1 MLSAEGNFFMA
12 TNSNLGKNSR
22 LHLLGAMLL
31 LWCAAICGRLVYLQI
46 FRYGGFVKQAE
57 HQQQRE
63 IPLSAKR
70 GVIYDRSGKELAM
83 SVLVDSAFAVPSE
96 VKDLPTAVSLIT
108 RITRDDHNVVLA
120 DCRNHKT
127 FCWVARKADDETIE
141 RIKSLNLQGIHFQK
155 EPKRFYP
162 ARDLAAQVVGTV
174 GMEDVGQ
181 SGIEHA
187 FDEEMRGRAGKMFIS
202 VDARRQWFSDVEKQ
216 PEPGAS
222 LVLTIDKNIQYIA
235 EKELDQAIHD
245 TQAIAGTVI
254 VENPH
259 TGEILALANRPTF
272 NPNLRKEI
280 TPNALTNRAVSYVY
294 EPGSTFKLVTI
305 SAALEEKL
313 TNPDEVFDCQ
323 MGSIVY
329 NGMRIRDS
337 KPHGLLP
344 VWGVL
349 AESSD
354 VGAIKIALRLGEDR
368 LYKYIRAY
376 GFGQQTG
383 IELPGETRG
392 LTKPVSRWSK
402 VSIAAISMGQE
413 IGISPLQLSGLISTF
428 ANDGVWV
435 APCIVAGTVGPN
447 SAPQSTPQTVAF
459 HPGASRRVISSYTA
473 AEMRSMM
480 QKVVIEGTG
489 RKAILEG
496 YTSAGKTGAAQ
507 KVDPATGAYSKTK
520 YIGSFAGFAP
530 VNNPQIVVAVIL
542 DSAVGL
548 HQGGQISAPVFRR
561 ISQQVLEYLHVPHD
575 LPLAPQHQLLLAKT
589 KDKDLEEGTP
599 DHPGEPL
606 ETAEVNSDSSDGTKA
621 PSVAR
626 ATLRQAQGRLSPATA
641 GADGNVVQAAMRE
654 PVSSNAVGGS
664 STQGNPSKTPDAGT
678 PAQAKLPS
686 TGTVVLDVEQGGIEV
701 PLFVGKTVRGSVEA
715 AQDIG
720 LELEAVGSGVAR
732 QQTPVAG
739 THVAAGA
746 RVTVQFGRK
755 SQDLNH
761 RGHRVHRGRRMNFSV
776 PLRVLCGKTLRFDPQ
791 KNRVIR

>member
-1 MLSAEGNFFMA
+1 MITSPNPGN
-12 TNSNLGKNSR
+12 SPR
-22 LHLLGAMLL
+22 LYLLGAVLL
-31 LWCAAICGRLVYLQI
+31 LWCTAICGRLIYLQL
-46 FRYGGFVKQAE
+46 FCYGNFVKQAG
-57 HQQQRE
+57 HQQQRA
-63 IPLSAKR
+63 IPLAPKR
-70 GVIYDRSGKELAM
+70 GVIYDRAGRELAM
-83 SVLVDSAFAVPSE
+83 SVLVDSAFAVPTE
-96 VKDLPTAVSLIT
+96 VKDLPTVVSLIS
-108 RITRDDHNVVLA
+108 RITGEDANVVLA
-120 DCRNHKT
+120 DCRAHKT
-127 FCWVARKADDETIE
+127 FCWVARKASDETIQ

-155 EPKRFYP
+155 EPKRFFP
-162 ARDLAAQVVGTV
+162 ARDLAAQVLGSV
-174 GMEDVGQ
+174 GMEDSGQ
-181 SGIEHA
+181 SGIEHE
-187 FDEEMRGRAGKMFIS
+187 FDERLRGRPGKMSIS
-202 VDARRQWFSDVEKQ
+202 VDARKKWFSDVETQ
-216 PEPGAS
+216 PEPGEN

-272 NPNLRKEI
+272 NPNLRKQI
-280 TPNALTNRAVSYVY
+280 TPAALTNRAVSYVY

-305 SAALEEKL
+305 SAALEEKI

-368 LYKYIRAY
+368 FYKYIRAY
-376 GFGQQTG
+376 GFGQPTG

-392 LTKPVSRWSK
+392 LTKPPSRWSR

-413 IGISPLQLSGLISTF
+413 IGISPLQLAGLVSTF

-435 APCIVAGTVGPN
+435 APRIVAGTTL
-447 SAPQSTPQTVAF
+447 PQATVQTVTF
-459 HPGASRRVISSYTA
+459 HPAEGRRVISPYTA

-480 QKVVIEGTG
+480 QKVVLEGTG

-496 YTSAGKTGAAQ
+496 YSAAGKTGTAQ

-530 VNNPQIVVAVIL
+530 LNNPQIVVAVIL

-548 HQGGQISAPVFRR
+548 HQGGQVSAPVFRR

-575 LPLAPQHQLLLAKT
+575 LPLAPKHQLLLAQARM

-606 ETAEVNSDSSDGTKA
+606 ETAEVTGESAGAGKQ
-621 PSVAR
+621 SVAR
-626 ATLRQAQGRLSPATA
+626 APTPANA
-641 GADGNVVQAAMRE
+641 RALNGPVVQAAMRE
-654 PVSSNAVGGS
+654 PMANGPQAASAGPVTGEKSSATAATV
-664 STQGNPSKTPDAGT
+664 QER
-678 PAQAKLPS
+678 LPL

-701 PLFVGKTVRGSVEA
+701 PSFVGKTVRSALEA
-715 AQDIG
+715 AQDAG
-720 LELEAVGSGVAR
+720 LELEPVGSGVAR
-732 QQTPVAG
+732 QQSPAPG
-739 THVAAGA
+739 THVHAGS
-746 RVTVQFGRK
+746 RVTVQFGR
-755 SQDLNH
+755 
-761 RGHRVHRGRRMNFSV
+761 
-776 PLRVLCGKTLRFDPQ
+776 
-791 KNRVIR
+791 

>member
-1 MLSAEGNFFMA
+1 MA
-12 TNSNLGKNSR
+12 STSSLGKNSR
-22 LHLLGAMLL
+22 LYLLGGMLL
-31 LWCAAICGRLVYLQI
+31 FWCLAICGRLVYLQI
-46 FRYGGFVKQAE
+46 FRYGSFAKQAE

-70 GVIYDRSGKELAM
+70 GVIYDRRGHELAM
-83 SVLVDSAFAVPSE
+83 SVLVDSAFAVPTE

-108 RITRDDHNVVLA
+108 RITGEDRNVVLA
-120 DCRNHKT
+120 DCLNHKT
-127 FCWVARKADDETIE
+127 FCWVGRKADDETIQ

-162 ARDLAAQVVGTV
+162 ARDLAAQVVGSV
-174 GMEDVGQ
+174 GMEDSGQ
-181 SGIEHA
+181 SGIEHE
-187 FDEEMRGRAGKMFIS
+187 FDEELRGRAGKMFIS

-216 PEPGAS
+216 PEPGES

-272 NPNLRKEI
+272 NPNLRKQI
-280 TPNALTNRAVSYVY
+280 TPAALTNRAVSYVY

-368 LYKYIRAY
+368 FYKYIRAY

-413 IGISPLQLSGLISTF
+413 IGISPIQLAGLVSTF
-428 ANDGVWV
+428 ANDGVYV
-435 APCIVAGTVGPN
+435 APRILAGPVE
-447 SAPQSTPQTVAF
+447 PQGTPQTVAF
-459 HPGASRRVISSYTA
+459 HPAPSRRVISSFTA

-480 QKVVIEGTG
+480 QKVVLEGTG

-496 YTSAGKTGAAQ
+496 YTSAGKTGTAQ
-507 KVDPATGAYSKTK
+507 KVDPATGVYSKTK

-548 HQGGQISAPVFRR
+548 HQGGQVSAPVFKRV
-561 ISQQVLEYLHVPHD
+561 SQQVLEYLHTPHD
-575 LPLAPQHQLLLAKT
+575 LPLAPQHQLLLAQARM

-606 ETAEVNSDSSDGTKA
+606 ETAEINADSGAK

-626 ATLRQAQGRLSPATA
+626 SPSPATA
-641 GADGNVVQAAMRE
+641 GSEGKVVPAAMRQNE
-654 PVSSNAVGGS
+654 PVVPAAA
-664 STQGNPSKTPDAGT
+664 NPLQAPPDANASDQANVP
-678 PAQAKLPS
+678 PA
-686 TGTVVLDVEQGGIEV
+686 GTVVLDVEQGGIEV
-701 PLFVGKTVRGSVEA
+701 PSFFGKTVRGAVEA
-715 AQDIG
+715 AEDAG

-732 QQTPVAG
+732 QQSPPAG

-746 RVTVQFGRK
+746 HVTVQFGR
-755 SQDLNH
+755 
-761 RGHRVHRGRRMNFSV
+761 
-776 PLRVLCGKTLRFDPQ
+776 
-791 KNRVIR
+791 

>member
-1 MLSAEGNFFMA
+1 MANNF
-12 TNSNLGKNSR
+12 SLGKNSR
-22 LHLLGAMLL
+22 LYFLGAVLA
-31 LWCAAICGRLVYLQI
+31 LWCVAICGRLVFLQI
-46 FRYGGFVKQAE
+46 FSYGKFVKQAG
-57 HQQQRE
+57 HQQQRA
-63 IPLSAKR
+63 IPLAAKR
-70 GVIYDRSGKELAM
+70 GVIYDRAGHELAM

-108 RITRDDHNVVLA
+108 RITGDDRNVVLA

-127 FCWVARKADDETIE
+127 FCWVARKAKDETIE
-141 RIKSLNLQGIHFQK
+141 RINSLKLQGIHFQK

-162 ARDLAAQVVGTV
+162 ARDLAAQVLGSV
-174 GMEDVGQ
+174 GMEDSGQ
-181 SGIEHA
+181 SGIEHE
-187 FDEEMRGRAGKMFIS
+187 FDDQLRGRPGKMFIS
-202 VDARRQWFSDVEKQ
+202 VDARRQWFADVETQ
-216 PEPGAS
+216 PDPGDN
-222 LVLTIDKNIQYIA
+222 LVLTVDKNIQYVA

-245 TQAIAGTVI
+245 TKAIAGTVI

-272 NPNLRKEI
+272 NPNLHKKI
-280 TPNALTNRAVSYVY
+280 TPEALTNRAVSYVY

-313 TNPDEVFDCQ
+313 TNPNEVFDCQ

-368 LYKYIRAY
+368 FYKYIRAY

-392 LTKPVSRWSK
+392 LTKPVSRWSR

-413 IGISPLQLSGLISTF
+413 IGISPIQLAGLISTF

-435 APCIVAGTVGPN
+435 APRILTGKVEPQG
-447 SAPQSTPQTVAF
+447 APKTVAF
-459 HPGASRRVISSYTA
+459 HPGPSHRVILSRAA

-480 QKVVIEGTG
+480 QQVVLEGTG

-496 YTSAGKTGAAQ
+496 YTSAGKTGTAQ

-530 VNNPQIVVAVIL
+530 INNPQIVVAVIL

-548 HQGGQISAPVFRR
+548 HQGGQVSAPVFRR
-561 ISQQVLEYLHVPHD
+561 VTQQVLEYLHVPHD
-575 LPLAPQHQLLLAKT
+575 LPLAPSHQLLLALAKT

-599 DHPGEPL
+599 DHLGEPL
-606 ETAEVNSDSSDGTKA
+606 ETAEINGDSSQPAGAKA
-621 PSVAR
+621 SSAR
-626 ATLRQAQGRLSPATA
+626 APLRPAQGSFPSSNASSNTE
-641 GADGNVVQAAMRE
+641 GEVVEAAMR
-654 PVSSNAVGGS
+654 
-664 STQGNPSKTPDAGT
+664 Q
-678 PAQAKLPS
+678 
-686 TGTVVLDVEQGGIEV
+686 
-701 PLFVGKTVRGSVEA
+701 
-715 AQDIG
+715 
-720 LELEAVGSGVAR
+720 
-732 QQTPVAG
+732 
-739 THVAAGA
+739 AGA
-746 RVTVQFGRK
+746 
-755 SQDLNH
+755 L
-761 RGHRVHRGRRMNFSV
+761 
-776 PLRVLCGKTLRFDPQ
+776 P
-791 KNRVIR
+791 

>member
-1 MLSAEGNFFMA
+1 MA
-12 TNSNLGKNSR
+12 TDSNLGKNTR
-22 LHLLGAMLL
+22 LYLLGAMLL
-31 LWCAAICGRLVYLQI
+31 FWCVTICGRLVYLQI
-46 FRYGGFVKQAE
+46 FRYGSFVKQAE

-70 GVIYDRSGKELAM
+70 GVIYDRAGRELAM
-83 SVLVDSAFAVPSE
+83 SVLVDSAFAVPTE

-108 RITRDDHNVVLA
+108 RITGEDRNVVLA

-174 GMEDVGQ
+174 GMEDSGQ
-181 SGIEHA
+181 SGIEHE
-187 FDEEMRGRAGKMFIS
+187 FDDELRGRAGKMFIS

-216 PEPGAS
+216 PEPGES
-222 LVLTIDKNIQYIA
+222 LVLTIDKNIQYVA

-245 TQAIAGTVI
+245 TQAISGTVI

-280 TPNALTNRAVSYVY
+280 TPNALTNRAVSYIY

-305 SAALEEKL
+305 AAALEEKL
-313 TNPDEVFDCQ
+313 TNPEEVFDCQ

-354 VGAIKIALRLGEDR
+354 VGSIKIALRLGEDR
-368 LYKYIRAY
+368 YYKYIRAF

-392 LTKPVSRWSK
+392 LTKPPSRWSK
-402 VSIAAISMGQE
+402 VSIAAISIGQE
-413 IGISPLQLSGLISTF
+413 IGISPIQLAGLVSTF

-435 APCIVAGTVGPN
+435 APRIVAGKVE
-447 SAPQSTPQTVAF
+447 PQGTPQNVAF
-459 HPGASRRVISSYTA
+459 QPAASHRVISSYTA
-473 AEMRSMM
+473 GEMRSMM
-480 QKVVIEGTG
+480 QKVVLEGTG

-496 YTSAGKTGAAQ
+496 YTSAGKTGTGQ

-520 YIGSFAGFAP
+520 YVGSFAGFAP
-530 VNNPQIVVAVIL
+530 LNNPQIVVAVIL
-542 DSAVGL
+542 DSAVGP
-548 HQGGQISAPVFRR
+548 HQGGQVAAPVFHRVA
-561 ISQQVLEYLHVPHD
+561 QQVLEYLHTPHD
-575 LPLAPQHQLLLAKT
+575 LPLAPNRQLLLASRAKDKD

-606 ETAEVNSDSSDGTKA
+606 ETAEVSGDSAQTAAGGA
-621 PSVAR
+621 NVAR
-626 ATLRQAQGRLSPATA
+626 TSSPAT
-641 GADGNVVQAAMRE
+641 GRADGHVVDAAMRQDE
-654 PVSSNAVGGS
+654 PEAATSSE
-664 STQGNPSKTPDAGT
+664 QGLAPAKSPDMASAPPNL
-678 PAQAKLPS
+678 PA

-701 PLFVGKTVRGSVEA
+701 PSFAGKTVRGAVEA
-715 AQDIG
+715 AQDAG

-732 QQTPVAG
+732 QQSPPAG
-739 THVAAGA
+739 THVSAGA
-746 RVTVQFGRK
+746 HVTVQFGR
-755 SQDLNH
+755 
-761 RGHRVHRGRRMNFSV
+761 
-776 PLRVLCGKTLRFDPQ
+776 
-791 KNRVIR
+791 

>member
-1 MLSAEGNFFMA
+1 MA
-12 TNSNLGKNSR
+12 TNSTSGKNSR
-22 LHLLGAMLL
+22 LYLLGAVLL
-31 LWCAAICGRLVYLQI
+31 LWCVAICGRLVFLQI
-46 FRYGGFVKQAE
+46 FSYGKFVKQAG
-57 HQQQRE
+57 HQQQRA
-63 IPLSAKR
+63 IPLAAKR
-70 GVIYDRSGKELAM
+70 GVIYDRGGHELAM
-83 SVLVDSAFAVPSE
+83 SVLVDSAFAVPTE

-108 RITRDDHNVVLA
+108 RITGDDYNVVLA
-120 DCRNHKT
+120 DCRAHKT
-127 FCWVARKADDETIE
+127 FCWVARKAKDETIE
-141 RIKSLNLQGIHFQK
+141 RINSLKLQGIHFQK

-162 ARDLAAQVVGTV
+162 SRDLAAQVLGSV
-174 GMEDVGQ
+174 GMEDSGQ
-181 SGIEHA
+181 SGIEHQ
-187 FDEEMRGRAGKMFIS
+187 FDEELRGSPGKMFIS
-202 VDARRQWFSDVEKQ
+202 VDARRQWFADVETQ
-216 PEPGAS
+216 PDPGDN

-235 EKELDQAIHD
+235 EKELEQAIHD

-272 NPNLRKEI
+272 NPNLRKQI
-280 TPNALTNRAVSYVY
+280 TPEALTNRAVSYVY

-313 TNPDEVFDCQ
+313 TNPDELFDCQ

-354 VGAIKIALRLGEDR
+354 VGSIKIALRLGEDR
-368 LYKYIRAY
+368 YYKYIRAF
-376 GFGQQTG
+376 GFGQRTG

-392 LTKPVSRWSK
+392 LTKPPSRWSK
-402 VSIAAISMGQE
+402 VSIAAISIGQE
-413 IGISPLQLSGLISTF
+413 IGISPLQLAGLVSTF

-435 APCIVAGTVGPN
+435 APRIVTGTVQ
-447 SAPQSTPQTVAF
+447 PQGTPQTVAF
-459 HPGASRRVISSYTA
+459 HPGESHRVISSYTA

-480 QKVVIEGTG
+480 EKVVLDAHGTG
-489 RKAILEG
+489 RRAILEG
-496 YTSAGKTGAAQ
+496 YTSAGKTGTAQ
-507 KVDPATGAYSKTK
+507 KVDPATGVYSKTK

-575 LPLAPQHQLLLAKT
+575 LPLAPQHQLLLAWAKT

-606 ETAEVNSDSSDGTKA
+606 ETAEVNSDASTSAKP

-626 ATLRQAQGRLSPATA
+626 ALLPATA
-641 GADGNVVQAAMRE
+641 GVDGTVVQAAMRE
-654 PVSSNAVGGS
+654 LVTGGS
-664 STQGNPSKTPDAGT
+664 STKEVPSKTPESTTA
-678 PAQAKLPS
+678 PPAKLPS

-701 PLFVGKTVRGSVEA
+701 PSFVGRTVRGAVEA

-720 LELEAVGSGVAR
+720 LELDAVGSGVAR
-732 QQTPVAG
+732 QQSPAAG
-739 THVAAGA
+739 THVPSGS
-746 RVTVQFGRK
+746 RVTVQFGR
-755 SQDLNH
+755 
-761 RGHRVHRGRRMNFSV
+761 
-776 PLRVLCGKTLRFDPQ
+776 
-791 KNRVIR
+791 

>member
-1 MLSAEGNFFMA
+1 MA
-12 TNSNLGKNSR
+12 SNAKLGKNSR
-22 LHLLGAMLL
+22 LYLLGGMLL
-31 LWCAAICGRLVYLQI
+31 LWCVAICGRLIYLQI
-46 FRYGGFVKQAE
+46 FCYGSFARQAE

-70 GVIYDRSGKELAM
+70 GVIYDRAGHELAM

-108 RITRDDHNVVLA
+108 RITGEDRNVVLA

-127 FCWVARKADDETIE
+127 FCWVARKNNDETIE
-141 RIKSLNLQGIHFQK
+141 RIRSLNLQGIHFQK

-174 GMEDVGQ
+174 GMEDAGQ
-181 SGIEHA
+181 SGIEHE
-187 FDEEMRGRAGKMFIS
+187 FDDELRGRAGKMFIS
-202 VDARRQWFSDVEKQ
+202 VDARRQWFSDVERQ
-216 PEPGAS
+216 PEPGES

-280 TPNALTNRAVSYVY
+280 TPGALTNRAVSYVY

-313 TNPDEVFDCQ
+313 TNPNEVFDCQ

-368 LYKYIRAY
+368 FYKYIRAY

-413 IGISPLQLSGLISTF
+413 IGISPIQLAGLVSTF

-435 APCIVAGTVGPN
+435 APRILTGKIE
-447 SAPQSTPQTVAF
+447 PQGTPQTVAF
-459 HPGASRRVISSYTA
+459 HPGTSRRVISSYTA

-480 QKVVIEGTG
+480 QKVVLEGTG
-489 RKAILEG
+489 RKAVLEG
-496 YTSAGKTGAAQ
+496 YSSAGKTGTAQ

-548 HQGGQISAPVFRR
+548 HQGGQVSAPVFHRVA
-561 ISQQVLEYLHVPHD
+561 QQVLEYLHTPHD
-575 LPLAPQHQLLLAKT
+575 LPLAPQHQLLMARART
-589 KDKDLEEGTP
+589 KDNDLEEGTP

-606 ETAEVNSDSSDGTKA
+606 ETAELDNDASAA
-621 PSVAR
+621 PNQNVAQ
-626 ATLRQAQGRLSPATA
+626 APLRQAQGKFSTAPA
-641 GADGNVVQAAMRE
+641 GNEGNVVQAALRQSE
-654 PVSSNAVGGS
+654 PVRPDSSRASSQGRTQDAAV
-664 STQGNPSKTPDAGT
+664 
-678 PAQAKLPS
+678 PS
-686 TGTVVLDVEQGGIEV
+686 TAEGMSAARANSPTSGTVVLDVEQGGIEV
-701 PLFVGKTVRGSVEA
+701 PSLVGKTVRSALEA
-715 AQDIG
+715 AQEAG

-732 QQTPVAG
+732 QQTPSAG

-746 RVTVQFGRK
+746 HVTVQFGR
-755 SQDLNH
+755 
-761 RGHRVHRGRRMNFSV
+761 
-776 PLRVLCGKTLRFDPQ
+776 
-791 KNRVIR
+791 

>member
-1 MLSAEGNFFMA
+1 MA
-12 TNSNLGKNSR
+12 NSPSSGKNSR
-22 LHLLGAMLL
+22 LYLLGSMLL
-31 LWCAAICGRLVYLQI
+31 LWCVAICGRLVYLQI
-46 FRYGGFVKQAE
+46 FCYGTFAKQAE

-70 GVIYDRSGKELAM
+70 GVIYDRAGHELAM
-83 SVLVDSAFAVPSE
+83 SVLVDSAFAVPTE

-108 RITRDDHNVVLA
+108 RITGEDRNVVLA
-120 DCRNHKT
+120 DCRSHKT

-174 GMEDVGQ
+174 GMEDSGQ
-181 SGIEHA
+181 SGIEHE
-187 FDEEMRGRAGKMFIS
+187 FDDELRGRAGKMFIS

-216 PEPGAS
+216 PEPGEN
-222 LVLTIDKNIQYIA
+222 LVLTIDKNIQYVA

-272 NPNLRKEI
+272 NPNLRKQI
-280 TPNALTNRAVSYVY
+280 TPAALTNRAVSYAY

-313 TNPDEVFDCQ
+313 TNPNEVFDCQ

-337 KPHGLLP
+337 RPHGLLP

-354 VGAIKIALRLGEDR
+354 VGSIKIALRLGEER
-368 LYKYIRAY
+368 FYKYIRAF

-392 LTKPVSRWSK
+392 MTKPVSRWSK

-413 IGISPLQLSGLISTF
+413 IGISAIQLSSLISTF

-435 APCIVAGTVGPN
+435 APRILTGTVE
-447 SAPQSTPQTVAF
+447 PQGSLQTVSF
-459 HPGASRRVISSYTA
+459 HPGPSRRVISSYTA

-480 QKVVIEGTG
+480 QKVVLEGTG
-489 RKAILEG
+489 RKAVLEG
-496 YTSAGKTGAAQ
+496 YTSAGKTGTGQ

-520 YIGSFAGFAP
+520 YIASFAGFAP
-530 VNNPQIVVAVIL
+530 LNNPQIVVVVIL

-548 HQGGQISAPVFRR
+548 HQGGQVSAPVFHRVA
-561 ISQQVLEYLHVPHD
+561 QQVLEYLHTPHD
-575 LPLAPQHQLLLAKT
+575 LPLAPNHQLLLAQAHT

-599 DHPGEPL
+599 DHPGETL
-606 ETAEVNSDSSDGTKA
+606 EAADVSGDFSQPAVTDH
-621 PSVAR
+621 VAR
-626 ATLRQAQGRLSPATA
+626 APSPANA
-641 GADGNVVQAAMRE
+641 RSEEPVVQAALRQRE
-654 PVSSNAVGGS
+654 PVADTSSQPLPKNVNTAAA
-664 STQGNPSKTPDAGT
+664 QPQL
-678 PAQAKLPS
+678 PATA
-686 TGTVVLDVEQGGIEV
+686 TVVLDVEQGGIEV
-701 PLFVGKTVRGSVEA
+701 PSFVGKTVRSSVEA
-715 AQDIG
+715 AQDAG
-720 LELEAVGSGVAR
+720 LELEAIGSGVAR
-732 QQTPVAG
+732 QQSPLAG
-739 THVAAGA
+739 THVSAGA
-746 RVTVQFGRK
+746 HVTVQFGR
-755 SQDLNH
+755 
-761 RGHRVHRGRRMNFSV
+761 
-776 PLRVLCGKTLRFDPQ
+776 
-791 KNRVIR
+791 

>member
-1 MLSAEGNFFMA
+1 M
-12 TNSNLGKNSR
+12 
-22 LHLLGAMLL
+22 
-31 LWCAAICGRLVYLQI
+31 
-46 FRYGGFVKQAE
+46 
-57 HQQQRE
+57 
-63 IPLSAKR
+63 
-70 GVIYDRSGKELAM
+70 
-83 SVLVDSAFAVPSE
+83 
-96 VKDLPTAVSLIT
+96 
-108 RITRDDHNVVLA
+108 
-120 DCRNHKT
+120 
-127 FCWVARKADDETIE
+127 ARKADDETIE

-174 GMEDVGQ
+174 GMEDSGQ
-181 SGIEHA
+181 SGIEHE
-187 FDEEMRGRAGKMFIS
+187 FDDELRGSAGKMFIS

-216 PEPGAS
+216 PEPGEN

-272 NPNLRKEI
+272 NPNLRKQI
-280 TPNALTNRAVSYVY
+280 TPAALTNRAVSYAY

-313 TNPDEVFDCQ
+313 TNPNEVFDCQ

-354 VGAIKIALRLGEDR
+354 VGSIKIALRLGEDR
-368 LYKYIRAY
+368 FYKYIRAF

-392 LTKPVSRWSK
+392 MTKPVSRWSK

-413 IGISPLQLSGLISTF
+413 IGISAIQLAGLVSTF

-435 APCIVAGTVGPN
+435 APRIFMGPVEAQG
-447 SAPQSTPQTVAF
+447 SPQTVGF
-459 HPGASRRVISSYTA
+459 HPGSSRRVISSFTA

-480 QKVVIEGTG
+480 QKVVLEGTG

-496 YTSAGKTGAAQ
+496 YTSAGKTGTGQ

-520 YIGSFAGFAP
+520 YIASFAGFAP
-530 VNNPQIVVAVIL
+530 LNNPQIVVTVIL

-548 HQGGQISAPVFRR
+548 HQGGQVSAPVFRR
-561 ISQQVLEYLHVPHD
+561 VAQQVLEYLHTPHD
-575 LPLAPQHQLLLAKT
+575 LPLAPNRQLLLAQART
-589 KDKDLEEGTP
+589 KDNDLEEGTP

-606 ETAEVNSDSSDGTKA
+606 ETAEVNGDSSESAPAKASVPPLPEDARSDGKVMQA
-621 PSVAR
+621 AIRQSEPVAAATNPPNPTNSPR
-626 ATLRQAQGRLSPATA
+626 AVDAATA
-641 GADGNVVQAAMRE
+641 QAG
-654 PVSSNAVGGS
+654 PL
-664 STQGNPSKTPDAGT
+664 T
-678 PAQAKLPS
+678 

-701 PLFVGKTVRGSVEA
+701 PSFVGKTVRGAVEA
-715 AQDIG
+715 AQDTG

-732 QQTPVAG
+732 QQSPPAG

-746 RVTVQFGRK
+746 HVTVQFGR
-755 SQDLNH
+755 
-761 RGHRVHRGRRMNFSV
+761 
-776 PLRVLCGKTLRFDPQ
+776 
-791 KNRVIR
+791 

>member
-1 MLSAEGNFFMA
+1 MAA
-12 TNSNLGKNSR
+12 TNSTPGKNSR
-22 LHLLGAMLL
+22 LYLLGAIML
-31 LWCAAICGRLVYLQI
+31 LWCVVICGRLVYLQI
-46 FRYGGFVKQAE
+46 FSYGKFVKQAG
-57 HQQQRE
+57 HQQQRA
-63 IPLSAKR
+63 IPLDAKR
-70 GVIYDRSGKELAM
+70 GVIYDRSYHELAM
-83 SVLVDSAFAVPSE
+83 SVLVDSAFAVPTE

-108 RITRDDHNVVLA
+108 RITGDDYNVVLA
-120 DCRNHKT
+120 DCRAHKT
-127 FCWVARKADDETIE
+127 FCWVARKASDETIE
-141 RIKSLNLQGIHFQK
+141 RINSLKLQGIHFQK

-162 ARDLAAQVVGTV
+162 ARDLAAQVLGSV
-174 GMEDVGQ
+174 GMEDSGQ
-181 SGIEHA
+181 SGIEHE
-187 FDEEMRGRAGKMFIS
+187 FDDQLRGQPGKMFIS
-202 VDARRQWFSDVEKQ
+202 VDAHRKWFADVATQ
-216 PEPGAS
+216 PNPGDN
-222 LVLTIDKNIQYIA
+222 LVLTIDKNIQYVA

-272 NPNLRKEI
+272 NPNLRKQI
-280 TPNALTNRAVSYVY
+280 TPGALTNRAVSYAY

-354 VGAIKIALRLGEDR
+354 VGSIKIALRLGEDR
-368 LYKYIRAY
+368 FYKYIRAY

-392 LTKPVSRWSK
+392 MTKPVSRWSK

-413 IGISPLQLSGLISTF
+413 IGISPIQLTSLISTF

-435 APCIVAGTVGPN
+435 APRIVAGT
-447 SAPQSTPQTVAF
+447 ATPQTPLQTVAF
-459 HPGASRRVISSYTA
+459 HPGASHRVISSFTA
-473 AEMRSMM
+473 AEMRAMM
-480 QKVVIEGTG
+480 QKVVLEGTG

-496 YTSAGKTGAAQ
+496 YTSAGKTGTGQ

-530 VNNPQIVVAVIL
+530 LNNPQIVVAVIL
-542 DSAVGL
+542 DSAVGP
-548 HQGGQISAPVFRR
+548 HQGGQVAAPVFKR

-575 LPLAPQHQLLLAKT
+575 LPLAPQHQLLLAQSKI
-589 KDKDLEEGTP
+589 KDRDLEEGTP

-606 ETAEVNSDSSDGTKA
+606 ETADVSGTPAEAAK
-621 PSVAR
+621 P
-626 ATLRQAQGRLSPATA
+626 QRLAGTPTPATA
-641 GADGNVVQAAMRE
+641 TGEGSVVQAAMRDTMAAG
-654 PVSSNAVGGS
+654 PVSQETA
-664 STQGNPSKTPDAGT
+664 SKPPDSD
-678 PAQAKLPS
+678 AQSKLPS

-701 PLFVGKTVRGSVEA
+701 PSFVGKTVRGAVEA
-715 AQDIG
+715 AQDLG
-720 LELEAVGSGVAR
+720 LQLDAVGSGVAR
-732 QQTPVAG
+732 QQSPVAG

-746 RVTVQFGRK
+746 RITVQFGR
-755 SQDLNH
+755 
-761 RGHRVHRGRRMNFSV
+761 
-776 PLRVLCGKTLRFDPQ
+776 
-791 KNRVIR
+791 

>member
-1 MLSAEGNFFMA
+1 MTAS
-12 TNSNLGKNSR
+12 NSNLGKNSR
-22 LHLLGAMLL
+22 LYLLGGILL
-31 LWCAAICGRLVYLQI
+31 FWCAAICGRLVYLQI
-46 FRYGGFVKQAE
+46 FHYGGFVKQAE

-70 GVIYDRSGKELAM
+70 GVIYDRAGHELAM
-83 SVLVDSAFAVPSE
+83 SVLVDSAFAVPTE

-108 RITRDDHNVVLA
+108 RITGEDRNVVLA

-127 FCWVARKADDETIE
+127 FCWMARKADDETIE

-174 GMEDVGQ
+174 GMEDAGQ
-181 SGIEHA
+181 SGIEHT
-187 FDEEMRGRAGKMFIS
+187 FDDALRGRAGRMLIS

-216 PEPGAS
+216 PEPGEN

-272 NPNLRKEI
+272 NPNLRKQI
-280 TPNALTNRAVSYVY
+280 TPGALTNRAVSYVY

-313 TNPDEVFDCQ
+313 TNPNEIFDCQ

-337 KPHGLLP
+337 RPHGLLP

-368 LYKYIRAY
+368 FYKYIRAY

-413 IGISPLQLSGLISTF
+413 IGISPLQLSALISTF

-435 APCIVAGTVGPN
+435 APRIVTGKVE
-447 SAPQSTPQTVAF
+447 PQGTPQIVAF
-459 HPGASRRVISSYTA
+459 HPGESHRVISSYTA

-480 QKVVIEGTG
+480 QKVVLEGTG

-496 YTSAGKTGAAQ
+496 YSSAGKTGTAQ

-548 HQGGQISAPVFRR
+548 HQGGQISAPVFHRVT
-561 ISQQVLEYLHVPHD
+561 QQVLEYLHTPHD
-575 LPLAPQHQLLLAKT
+575 MQLAPKHQLLLSSRT
-589 KDKDLEEGTP
+589 KDKELEEGTP

-606 ETAEVNSDSSDGTKA
+606 ETAEVSGDSSQPAAGKDR
-621 PSVAR
+621 VAR
-626 ATLRQAQGRLSPATA
+626 ALMPATA
-641 GADGNVVQAAMRE
+641 GGPGTVVQAAIRE
-654 PVSSNAVGGS
+654 SETGIPESAVRQPSAATETPRVANTSVSAPSN
-664 STQGNPSKTPDAGT
+664 
-678 PAQAKLPS
+678 
-686 TGTVVLDVEQGGIEV
+686 GTVVIDVEQGGIEV
-701 PLFVGKTVRGSVEA
+701 PSFVGKTVRGAVEA
-715 AQDIG
+715 AQDAG
-720 LELEAVGSGVAR
+720 LELEAVGSGVGR
-732 QQTPVAG
+732 QQSPPAG
-739 THVAAGA
+739 THLATGA
-746 RVTVQFGRK
+746 HVIVQFGR
-755 SQDLNH
+755 
-761 RGHRVHRGRRMNFSV
+761 
-776 PLRVLCGKTLRFDPQ
+776 
-791 KNRVIR
+791 